1 MLKSGSN
8 HIRKLFHGRS
18 RRKIRTDS
26 YWTDIY
32 PSPEHSWLR
41 KTANTTGDW
50 IYNNIDNFFQGPA
63 NKYKADFNGDLSNP
77 TILRT
82 SYKEWELNQGIADI
96 AFKDIKSSL
105 SWILPGFVRKF
116 AFRLQQLS
124 LLYLF
129 TDVVNE
135 EESSERAG
143 LRDYHNDHS
152 ILDKGKIL
160 YTLQGFTD
168 RIDSNCLSI
177 NNWWK
182 QFISRLR
189 VFLRLEQ
196 DKKTY
201 YLLGYFAPLGLDYSI
216 DNQNYMIRGPDQSK
230 LNPAFSF
237 HKRI

>member
-1 MLKSGSN
+1 VLKLDSN
-8 HIRKLFHGRS
+8 FIRKLFYRRS
-18 RRKIRTDS
+18 RHKIRTDS
-26 YWTDIY
+26 YWTDSY
-32 PSPEHSWLR
+32 PSPEPSWPR
-41 KTANTTGDW
+41 KTANTAGDW
-50 IYNNIDNFFQGPA
+50 IYNNIDNFFQETV
-63 NKYKADFNGDLSNP
+63 NKHKVELNGDFPNP
-77 TILRT
+77 TILST
-82 SYKEWELNQGIADI
+82 SYQEWELNQGIVDI

-105 SWILPGFVRKF
+105 IWILPGFVRKF
-116 AFRLQQLS
+116 AFRLQQLT

-135 EESSERAG
+135 EESSERDE
-143 LRDYHNDHS
+143 LRVQYNDHI

-160 YTLQGFTD
+160 YTLQGFKD
-168 RIDSNCLSI
+168 RIGSNCLSI

-196 DKKTY
+196 EKKIY
-201 YLLGYFAPLGLDYSI
+201 YLLGYFSPHRLDYSI